1 MAENEINPQPGTAST
16 MNDASPQSE
25 LEQLRAELEDLRGQ
39 LLDRDQQL
47 ELLTRVPFEVEQ
59 QLLERDQRYMRL
71 MADFE
76 NFRRRTQREKDDLGQ
91 FVTAKLL
98 LDILPIVDNF
108 ERARSQVQP
117 EGEREEKLNSSYQ
130 QVYRQFQGIL
140 KQMGVQSMEVT
151 GQAFD
156 PARHEAVIQE
166 ESPDVTQETVVVELQ
181 KGYLM
186 GDKVLRT
193 AMVKVAIPG
202 TGAP

>member
-1 MAENEINPQPGTAST
+1 

-25 LEQLRAELEDLRGQ
+25 LEQLKAELEDLRGQ

-47 ELLTRVPFEVEQ
+47 ELLTRAPFDVEQ

-140 KQMGVQSMEVT
+140 KQLGVQSMEVV

-166 ESPDVTQETVVVELQ
+166 ESPDVSQETVVAELQ